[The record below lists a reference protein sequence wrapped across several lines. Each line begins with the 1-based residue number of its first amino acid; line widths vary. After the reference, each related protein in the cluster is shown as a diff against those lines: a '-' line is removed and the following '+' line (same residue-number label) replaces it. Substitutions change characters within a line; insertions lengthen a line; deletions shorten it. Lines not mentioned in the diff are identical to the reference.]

1 MNFLTGRSNG
11 MCDILH
17 LEWTAIPQTP
27 PRPILGCSGCGT
39 PKPFRSSGRIRLNA
53 NGKRL
58 DAWLVYKCIAC
69 DGTWNRPIFERLNI
83 RAIDPVMLE
92 AMQASTADFVA
103 RIEFD
108 AQALKSRAGRIEE
121 SDDLD
126 IRRTVLR
133 HDADWRRIAITLALP
148 YPTGLRLDRLLSA
161 ELPLSRSRLQAL
173 FDRQEIRVEPER
185 KDALKR
191 GIRDGT
197 RITLD
202 LRDEV
207 ERLAMGRAAM
217 GG

>member
-1 MNFLTGRSNG
+1 

-17 LEWTAIPQTP
+17 LEWTATPKTP
-27 PRPILGCSGCGT
+27 PRPILACSTCGG

-58 DAWLVYKCIAC
+58 DAWLIYRCIAC
-69 DGTWNRPIFERLNI
+69 DGTWNRPIFERQAL
-83 RAIDPVMLE
+83 RAIDPAMLD
-92 AMQASTADFVA
+92 AMQASTPDFVA

-108 AQALKSRAGRIEE
+108 TQALKAKAGRIEE
-121 SDDLD
+121 SDDID
-126 IRRTVLR
+126 MCRTVLR

-161 ELPLSRSRLQAL
+161 ELPLSRSRLHVL
-173 FDRQEIRVEPER
+173 FDRHEIRVAPER

-197 RITLD
+197 VVTLD
-202 LRDEV
+202 LRDEA
-207 ERLAMGRAAM
+207 ERMAIGRAAM

>member
-1 MNFLTGRSNG
+1 

-17 LEWTAIPQTP
+17 LEWTATPKTP
-27 PRPILGCSGCGT
+27 PRPILACSTCGG

-58 DAWLVYKCIAC
+58 DAWLIYRCIAC
-69 DGTWNRPIFERLNI
+69 DGTWNRPVFERQSV
-83 RAIDPVMLE
+83 RAIDPAVLE
-92 AMQASTADFVA
+92 AMQASTPDFVA

-108 AQALKSRAGRIEE
+108 ALALKVRASRIEE
-121 SDDLD
+121 SEEIDM
-126 IRRTVLR
+126 RKTVLR

-148 YPTGLRLDRLLSA
+148 HPIGLRLDRLLAA
-161 ELPLSRSRLQAL
+161 ELPLSRGRLQVL
-173 FDRQEIRVEPER
+173 FDRQEIRVEPQR

-197 RITLD
+197 LITLD
-202 LRDEV
+202 LRDEA
-207 ERLAMGRAAM
+207 ERLATGRAAM

>member
-1 MNFLTGRSNG
+1 

-17 LEWTAIPQTP
+17 LEWTAILKHP
-27 PRPILGCSGCGT
+27 PRPILTCSGCGIS
-39 PKPFRSSGRIRLNA
+39 KPFRSSGRIRLNA

-58 DAWLVYKCIAC
+58 DAWLIYKCVDC
-69 DGTWNRPIFERLNI
+69 DGTWNRPVFERQTI
-83 RAIDPVMLE
+83 RAIDPAMLE
-92 AMQASTADFVA
+92 AMQASTPDFVS

-108 AQALKSRAGRIEE
+108 AQALKTRASRIEE
-121 SDDLD
+121 SDDID
-126 IRRTVLR
+126 IRKAVLR
-133 HDADWRRIAITLALP
+133 HDADWRRIAITLSLP
-148 YPTGLRLDRLLSA
+148 YPAGLRLDRLLSA

-173 FDRQEIRVEPER
+173 FDRGEIQVAPER

-202 LRDEV
+202 LRDEA
-207 ERLAMGRAAM
+207 ERLVVGRAAM